1 MSRKYTKK
9 QKEILARKLHE
20 LLSYQSIVILHTS
33 EMIMRQNLDE
43 NKRQEEIEILS
54 NIEMTAQQVYD
65 DLDDE
70 QRRYLRKLA
79 ANILNEL

>member
-33 EMIMRQNLDE
+33 EMIMRPNLDE

-70 QRRYLRKLA
+70 QRRSLR
-79 ANILNEL
+79 

>member
-33 EMIMRQNLDE
+33 EMIMRPNLDE

>member
-1 MSRKYTKK
+1 MSHKYTKK
-9 QKEILARKLHE
+9 QREILARKLHE

-54 NIEMTAQQVYD
+54 NIEITAQQVYD